1 MSGAVIP
8 PAAPAAGAGGGPNPP
23 TAPEPSRRPGAAALG
38 TVLRFAVFAAFLVMV
53 GVFVVLRP
61 EEFAQIS
68 TVRSILDD
76 AAVLAVAA
84 SGLTVVLAVGEFDL
98 SFGSIAGFAGA
109 VAVYAMVTLDVPIVA
124 ALLLALVAGL
134 LAGGVNGAL
143 VAYGNV
149 PALIGTLAVGS
160 VVLGAERALMND
172 KTVYDGIPAGF
183 LSITESELLGLPLT
197 IWISLVVVA
206 VVGVFLS
213 FTVPGRRIYQTGSGE
228 QAARI
233 SGIRTRRVRLM
244 AFAIGAA
251 CAAIAGVLLMSRGA
265 SYYPNAGV
273 GLLLPAYSACF
284 LGWSAASSGRFHPVH
299 TYFGVIFMGTMAT
312 GLIMLQVASWV
323 TDLVQGLVLGLA
335 VLVARSVRRPT

>member
-1 MSGAVIP
+1 MSVAEPV
-8 PAAPAAGAGGGPNPP
+8 APAHGPR
-23 TAPEPSRRPGAAALG
+23 PSRRPGALALG
-38 TVLRFAVFAAFLVMV
+38 SVLRYAVFVAFVLMV
-53 GVFVVLRP
+53 AVFTALRP
-61 EEFAQIS
+61 EEFAQLS
-68 TVRSILDD
+68 TLRSILDD

-98 SFGSIAGFAGA
+98 SFGNVAGFAGA
-109 VAVYAMVTLDVPIVA
+109 VAVYAIVTLGVPIVPAIGLALVA
-124 ALLLALVAGL
+124 ALL
-134 LAGGVNGAL
+134 AGGINGAL

-149 PALIGTLAVGS
+149 PALIGTLALGS
-160 VVLGAERALMND
+160 VVLGGERALMSD

-183 LSITESELLGLPLT
+183 LSITERELLGLPLT
-197 IWISLVVVA
+197 IWISLAVVA
-206 VVGVFLS
+206 AVGVFLS

-228 QAARI
+228 PAARI
-233 SGIRTRRVRLM
+233 SGIRTRRVRLL
-244 AFAIGAA
+244 AFAIGAG
-251 CAAIAGVLLMSRGA
+251 CAALAGVLLMSRGA

-284 LGWSAASSGRFHPVH
+284 LGWSAASSGRFHPVY

-335 VLVARSVRRPT
+335 VLVARSGRRST

>member
-1 MSGAVIP
+1 MSGAVSP
-8 PAAPAAGAGGGPNPP
+8 PAAPAAAGSPGPPIR
-23 TAPEPSRRPGAAALG
+23 PEPSRRLRAVALAG
-38 TVLRFAVFAAFLVMV
+38 VLRYAVFAAFVLMV
-53 GVFVVLRP
+53 AVFVALRP
-61 EEFAQIS
+61 EQFAQLS

-109 VAVYAMVTLDVPIVA
+109 VAVYAMVTLGVPIVP
-124 ALLLALVAGL
+124 ALVLGLIAGL

-160 VVLGAERALMND
+160 VVLGAERALMDD
-172 KTVYDGIPAGF
+172 KTVYDGIPPGF
-183 LSITESELLGLPLT
+183 LAITESELLGLPLT
-197 IWISLVVVA
+197 IWISLAVVA
-206 VVGVFLS
+206 AVSVFLG
-213 FTVPGRRIYQTGSGE
+213 FTVPGRRIHQTGSGE

-233 SGIRTRRVRLM
+233 SGIRTRRVRLL
-244 AFAIGAA
+244 AFAIGAG

-265 SYYPNAGV
+265 SYYPSAGV

-284 LGWSAASSGRFHPVH
+284 LGWSAASSGRFDPVH

-335 VLVARSVRRPT
+335 VLVARSVRRPA